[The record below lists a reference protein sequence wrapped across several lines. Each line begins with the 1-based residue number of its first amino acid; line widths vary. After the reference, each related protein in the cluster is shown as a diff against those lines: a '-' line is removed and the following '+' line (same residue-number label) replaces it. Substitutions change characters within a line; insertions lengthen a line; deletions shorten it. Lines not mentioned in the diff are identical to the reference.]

1 MNQQPYDN
9 SIKGIFKEDA
19 EELIPNFLEGARLTD
34 VFDIE
39 VLRPPMRADST
50 YGILYQNRSA
60 ILQMEFQADN
70 DEDIIYRALIYHV
83 GLLRDYRRPV
93 ISIIVYLFKATDDQ
107 SPLRETIGD
116 EELLTFHYRK
126 IELWKLDAR
135 KYRARREIS
144 MYPLLPAMGNADA
157 GLLLKAIDELVERYN
172 NYEAKLVRRLLWL
185 SVFLHRTRMVS
196 SQDKKKVRERLD
208 TFEYLLE
215 NDEFVQKQRALGF
228 SQGKVEGKVEGEL
241 VATRQVLQ
249 VLVKKLY
256 PSLVALAEQRAG
268 QTQKVD
274 ALRTVIGLIVEAHDE
289 ATARAV
295 LDSLLTA

>member
-1 MNQQPYDN
+1 MNQQPYNN

-185 SVFLHRTRMVS
+185 STDYHKYFPSLTGRTR
-196 SQDKKKVRERLD
+196 KERLRVGGE
-208 TFEYLLE
+208 EY
-215 NDEFVQKQRALGF
+215 AW
-228 SQGKVEGKVEGEL
+228 SQS
-241 VATRQVLQ
+241 QV
-249 VLVKKLY
+249 
-256 PSLVALAEQRAG
+256 S
-268 QTQKVD
+268 
-274 ALRTVIGLIVEAHDE
+274 H
-289 ATARAV
+289 
-295 LDSLLTA
+295 